1 MIKAEGIIHRQ
12 VVDYL
17 RYQYPN
23 ILFRSDYAAGMKMTM
38 GQAMQHKRLQ
48 ATRGWPDLFLAYP
61 NKGKH
66 GLFIEL
72 KADNVSL
79 YLKDGSLTTNP
90 HIREQEE
97 VLKWLRELGYEAV
110 FAKGYDQAVSI
121 IDDYI
126 GLGDSDSDELY

>member
-17 RYQYPN
+17 RYQYPT

-48 ATRGWPDLFLAYP
+48 STRGWPDLFLALP
-61 NKGKH
+61 NNGKH

-79 YLKDGSLTTNP
+79 YLKNGELTSNP
-90 HIREQEE
+90 HIREQEG
-97 VLKWLRELGYEAV
+97 VLKELRGLGYGAV

-121 IDDYI
+121 IDEYI
-126 GLGDSDSDELY
+126 GLGEVESDELY